1 MKGLLLRAASTV
13 ILLAAVSASTVFA
26 QKSGG
31 PAGKKGAVSATLQF
45 MNEKYDKVLS
55 KVEVKSGEP
64 FYAVLTLTPQGSNAI
79 SPLKKTGVLG
89 SLTLKNFTDKI
100 FLLNLDIRV
109 VGTEPAAAPKVVVDG
124 QSDTGFNSVVKIRLK
139 GSGSIGEGQKKAS
152 PVGLSVSGKHGTPDS
167 KVEDFGFVV
176 STKGALT
183 LKG

>member
-1 MKGLLLRAASTV
+1 MKGLLLRAASSA
-13 ILLAAVSASTVFA
+13 ILLAAISASTVFA

-31 PAGKKGAVSATLQF
+31 SAGKKGAVSASLQF
-45 MNEKYDKVLS
+45 MDEKYARVLS
-55 KVEVKSGEP
+55 KVEVKRGEP

-79 SPLKKTGVLG
+79 SPMVKTGVLG

-100 FLLNLDIRV
+100 FLLNLDVRAV
-109 VGTEPAAAPKVVVDG
+109 ETVPAAAPKGVVDG

-139 GSGSIGEGQKKAS
+139 GSGNIGEGQKKSS
-152 PVGLSVSGKHGTPDS
+152 PVGLSVSGRHGTPDS

-176 STKGALT
+176 GAKGTLT